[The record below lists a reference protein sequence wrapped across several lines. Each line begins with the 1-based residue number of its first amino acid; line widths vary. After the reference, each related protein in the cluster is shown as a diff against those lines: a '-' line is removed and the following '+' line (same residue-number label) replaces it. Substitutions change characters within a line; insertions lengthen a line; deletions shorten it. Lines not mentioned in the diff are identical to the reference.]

1 MFNEILLEKVNL
13 VIESIELIE
22 ERFSSIKN
30 PDDLVLSPQ
39 GLMVL
44 DSISMRLQVIGEQIK
59 GIDKLDGDL
68 LTRYQT
74 IEWQKIM
81 RLRDL
86 ISHHYQDIDHEMIYS
101 ICRKDLLPLKEV
113 LKRISTELTRHF

>member
-39 GLMVL
+39 GVMVL
-44 DSISMRLQVIGEQIK
+44 DSISRRLQVIGEQIK

-86 ISHHYQDIDHEMIYS
+86 ISHHFMIDILVMM
-101 ICRKDLLPLKEV
+101 
-113 LKRISTELTRHF
+113 

>member
-1 MFNEILLEKVNL
+1 MFNEMLLEKVNL

-22 ERFSSIKN
+22 ERFSTIKS

-39 GLMVL
+39 GVMVL
-44 DSISMRLQVIGEQIK
+44 DSISMRLQVVGEQIK
-59 GIDKLDGDL
+59 GIDKLDSEL
-68 LTRYQT
+68 LPQYRA

-101 ICRKDLLPLKEV
+101 ICSKDLLPLKET
-113 LKRISTELTRHF
+113 LTRISSDLKPS